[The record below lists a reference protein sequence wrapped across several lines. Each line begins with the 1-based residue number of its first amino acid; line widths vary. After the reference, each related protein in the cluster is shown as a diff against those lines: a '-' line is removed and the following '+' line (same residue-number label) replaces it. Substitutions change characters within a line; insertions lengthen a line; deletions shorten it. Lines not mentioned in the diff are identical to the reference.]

1 MFDVY
6 LIADAGVIGAERVPD
21 AVERAFGGATW
32 KGRVALQLRAKQ
44 QSASEVLR
52 LAGALRELSRARGV
66 MLLVHGHPDI
76 AREVCADGV
85 HLPEHGPTVAQV
97 RTLLGEDALV
107 GVSRHD
113 AAGLARAELEGA
125 TFATLSPV
133 FATPGKGV
141 PLGVHG
147 VRALLAGT
155 TQALPVYALGGVRE
169 DAVVD
174 LLHAGA
180 RGVAVIREV
189 FQGPEPSARLTAL
202 CAAVASARREM
213 LDTAERRG

>member
-6 LIADAGVIGAERVPD
+6 LIADAAVIGAERVPD
-21 AVERAFGGATW
+21 AVERALGGATW
-32 KGRVALQLRAKQ
+32 TGRVALQLRAKQ
-44 QSASEVLR
+44 QPASEVLR
-52 LAGALRELSRARGV
+52 LAGALRELSRACGV
-66 MLLVHGHPDI
+66 MLLVHGHPDV

-85 HLPEHGPTVAQV
+85 HLPERGPTVAQARAV
-97 RTLLGEDALV
+97 LGAGTLV

-113 AAGLARAELEGA
+113 AAGLARAGVEGA
-125 TFATLSPV
+125 SFATLSPV

-141 PLGVHG
+141 PLGVRG

-174 LLHAGA
+174 LVRAGA

-189 FQGPEPSARLTAL
+189 FQDAEPGARLAAL
-202 CAAVASARREM
+202 CAAVASARRRE
-213 LDTAERRG
+213 A